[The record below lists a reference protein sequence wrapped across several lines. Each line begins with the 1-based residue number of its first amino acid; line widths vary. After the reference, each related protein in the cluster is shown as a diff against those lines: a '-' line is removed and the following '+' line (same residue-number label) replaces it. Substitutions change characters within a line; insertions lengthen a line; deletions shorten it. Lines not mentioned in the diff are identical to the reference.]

1 MEDDDE
7 LIPPLD
13 IRGMLDLT
21 NRSWVNLDAH
31 VWTLS
36 KKIVILDVSYNNIT
50 TFPSELGDLF
60 VLREL
65 RASFNK
71 IHTIPPEIG
80 RLKRLKKL
88 LLNSNKLK
96 TMPPDLCRLEA
107 LEDLILSENHLEEL
121 PQAMAGL
128 IALRTLKLQNNRLKT
143 LPYELA
149 DVVTLEDIDVSGND
163 PLTLLPKAWV
173 GDTVSLLFILRIH
186 RDYQLQLEDM
196 RNTNNDM
203 VKHAQ
208 YLEQEQLLMRER
220 TVKMREDIT
229 KLRAALPLYKQMLF
243 DREAKIAQSRAG
255 DEDEGDDNGDSA
267 IGRGGGRCV
276 LM

>member
-21 NRSWVNLDAH
+21 NRSWVNLDSH

-50 TFPSELGDLF
+50 SFPAELGDLF

-88 LLNSNKLK
+88 ILNSNKLK
-96 TMPPDLCRLEA
+96 TLPPDLCRCEA
-107 LEDLILSENHLEEL
+107 LEDLVVSENVLEEM

-149 DVVTLEDIDVSGND
+149 DVVTLEDIDVSGNE
-163 PLTLLPKAWV
+163 PLTLVPKAWV
-173 GDTVSLLFILRIH
+173 GDTASLLFIIRIH

-196 RNTNNDM
+196 RQTNTDM
-203 VKHAQ
+203 VKHSQ

-220 TVKMREDIT
+220 AVKMREDIT
-229 KLRAALPLYKQMLF
+229 KLRAALPLYKLMLF

-255 DEDEGDDNGDSA
+255 DEEEGDEGGGDALGSS
-267 IGRGGGRCV
+267 GGRCAV
-276 LM
+276 M